1 MKNFFLLVI
10 LVLAFFSIDH
20 KIIKEP
26 REEFFGFITD
36 FLNGSMKTTKD
47 SAAKTA
53 NDRIKHK
60 LQLTSAQST
69 YVDTHTKTSTKLRA
83 FNTRFCVNN
92 DLNLYFQGNDLRQ
105 VCQIIE
111 QQVKIIAN

>member
-10 LVLAFFSIDH
+10 VILAFFSIDH

-26 REEFFGFITD
+26 REELFDFISD
-36 FLNGSMKTTKD
+36 FLSGSIKTTKD
-47 SAAKTA
+47 SAAKKA
-53 NDRIKHK
+53 NERIKNK

-69 YVDTHTKTSTKLRA
+69 YIDTHTKTNKKLIA

-92 DLNLYFQGNDLRQ
+92 DLNLYFQGNALRQ

-111 QQVKIIAN
+111 QQVKTVIN

>member
-26 REEFFGFITD
+26 REEFFGFITN

-69 YVDTHTKTSTKLRA
+69 YVNTHTKTNTKLRA

>member
-26 REEFFGFITD
+26 REEFFGFITN

-69 YVDTHTKTSTKLRA
+69 YVNTHTKTNTNLRA